1 MLKQW
6 HWAGQYL
13 ATAAISFL
21 EANEDDSHTN
31 LGLDESGRY
40 LSTHPLGTA
49 GKFVLDLAQGSL
61 FLENRAENLLA
72 LPGKIHED
80 IVQSLKHFFQ
90 ENGLGDYEYDLHYNL
105 PYEQGNAPFLWSDD
119 TAMQAMRVQA
129 HRLLEDC
136 SRELGFCQVPRIW
149 PHHFDSGVFG
159 PSEHHSTLYIG
170 MGLAVPDT
178 LSKQHYYYLS
188 AYHEGQLLSAQHKS
202 KLATGQWVED
212 EFEGAILRIDK
223 ESLPTD
229 EEILNFYR
237 SATQGYI
244 QDFSAD

>member
-40 LSTHPLGTA
+40 LSTHSLETK
-49 GKFVLDLAQGSL
+49 GKFVLDLEQGSL
-61 FLENRAENLLA
+61 FLENQAENQLA
-72 LPGKIHED
+72 LPGKTHED
-80 IVQSLKHFFQ
+80 VVQHLKHFFR
-90 ENGLGDYEYDLHYNL
+90 ENGLGDYTYDLHYDL
-105 PYEQGNAPFLWSDD
+105 PYEQGDTPFLWSEDSP
-119 TAMQAMRVQA
+119 MQAMRVQA

-159 PSEHHSTLYIG
+159 PSEQHSALYFG

-178 LSKQHYYYLS
+178 LSEQHYYYLS
-188 AYHEGQLLSAQHKS
+188 AYQDGQLLPAPQES
-202 KLATGQWVED
+202 KLVRGQWVED

-237 SATQGYI
+237 SATQAYI
-244 QDFSAD
+244 QGFSAD